1 MTPKK
6 KVLLL
11 GGLLMDRFLLTDRY
25 PGRGEDALVREEY
38 RRAGG
43 CPLNAARVLAAL
55 GTEPVLYSALGEDEM
70 ARELGETADRLGLS
84 REALYP
90 LPGGRTGYCLIVL
103 DREGERTFFTYRGCE
118 GHFDR
123 ARLSPAL
130 PGEIAAVFVTGI
142 YLVYPGWSEGAVDFL
157 EELSARGIPVLF
169 DPGSLIGEMDP
180 GLLRRAA
187 EAAAIL
193 TPNGWERREMER
205 ILSIPCL
212 PSWAASRGAACL
224 ETRGAEGSVL
234 TTREGERVIPACPAN
249 AVDTTGAGD
258 SFAGGFL
265 AALLAGQSPE
275 EAARVASA
283 CGSLAAEA
291 PGIPGD
297 LTWEAIRARM
307 G

>member
-1 MTPKK
+1 MSPKK

-11 GGLLMDRFLLTDRY
+11 GGLLMDRFLLTESY
-25 PGRGEDALVREEY
+25 PGRGEDTLVREETC
-38 RRAGG
+38 RAGG

-55 GTEPVLYSALGEDEM
+55 GAEPILYSALGEDGM
-70 ARELGETADRLGLS
+70 ARELAAAVDRFGLS

-90 LPGGRTGYCLIVL
+90 LPGGKTGYCLIVL

-130 PGEIAAVFVTGI
+130 VEELAAVFVTGI
-142 YLVYPGWSEGAVDFL
+142 YLVYPGWSEGAVAFL

-180 GLLRRAA
+180 GLLRRTA

-193 TPNGWERREMER
+193 TPNRWERRELER
-205 ILSIPCL
+205 ILSVPDL
-212 PSWAASRGAACL
+212 PAWAADRGAASL
-224 ETRGAEGSVL
+224 ETRGAEGAVL
-234 TTREGERVIPACPAN
+234 TTREGTRVIPPYPTRV
-249 AVDTTGAGD
+249 VDTTGAGD
-258 SFAGGFL
+258 SFAGGLL
-265 AALLAGQSPE
+265 AALLGGQSLE
-275 EAARVASA
+275 EAARTAGV
-283 CGSLAAEA
+283 CGALAAEVTGV
-291 PGIPGD
+291 PD
-297 LTWEAIRARM
+297 CLTWEAVRARM